1 MKYLLFIIC
10 VLGVETVSAQWKSYE
25 ISKKGDTINRLDM
38 IGRKHG
44 PWVIKVE
51 GLRGEQG
58 YEEEGW
64 FSYDKKEGEWRLF
77 SLMGDLVGVE
87 NYKWGMKHGKAA
99 YFTNLG
105 VLRLEQEWVAI
116 NPEKEYDTIMV
127 ENLDIFGAYDSVIVK
142 NEGGSLKHGYWKYYD
157 HSGKLIATELY
168 KTGELLKDSRKIAE
182 EKMAQQPAKP
192 KEVQK
197 PKEVLEFEKQNAGK
211 KKIKVREGNTGGY

>member
-1 MKYLLFIIC
+1 MRLIFIFISILFTGT
-10 VLGVETVSAQWKSYE
+10 LSAQWKSYE
-25 ISKKGDTINRLDM
+25 LTKTGDTINRKDMLD
-38 IGRKHG
+38 RKHG
-44 PWVIKVE
+44 PWVNKVE
-51 GLRGEQG
+51 GARGEQG

-64 FSYDKKEGEWRLF
+64 YSYDKKEGEWRLF

-87 NYKWGMKHGKAA
+87 NYKWGMKHGKCT

-105 VLRLEQEWVAI
+105 VLRLEQEWVAV

-127 ENLDIFGAYDSVIVK
+127 ESLNIFGDYDEVVVK

-157 HSGKLIATELY
+157 QQGRLIATELY
-168 KTGELLKDSRKIAE
+168 KTGQLVKDSRKIAE
-182 EKMAQQPAKP
+182 EKLAQQPPKP